1 LNDEVADVANSPTGA
16 GSIQWF
22 MSAALNT
29 GTDWPGSSSFL
40 SGRISHAVERGLK
53 RAYGRFGVKPDRY
66 LNELRRGY
74 GLPIATFGDLF
85 DLHPG
90 ALDNV
95 AERTISGSRRMAIL
109 EGAGFGLGGAFTL
122 LPDVSVLGLITLRMI
137 QKLSLVYGF
146 EYTTEE
152 EQVELWMAV
161 ASAAGVDVAKDW
173 IKKQVIERLM
183 TRIAEKAGT
192 ELAEK
197 ITTGMV
203 PLLGAGLGAVLNAYF
218 ITGWGRRAQHYFRD
232 KHFERRGQ
240 KVLGPAPARQHLLT
254 D

>member
-1 LNDEVADVANSPTGA
+1 MLCP
-16 GSIQWF
+16 GSIQCF
-22 MSAALNT
+22 MNT
-29 GTDWPGSSSFL
+29 PEWNTTEPKSFL
-40 SGRISHAVERGLK
+40 SQRISRAVERGLK

-74 GLPIATFGDLF
+74 GLPIASFSDIF
-85 DLHPG
+85 DLHPA

-95 AERTISGSRRMAIL
+95 ADRTISGSRRMAIL

-122 LPDVSVLGLITLRMI
+122 LPDVSVLGVITLRLI

-161 ASAAGVDVAKDW
+161 ASAAGVDVARDW

-240 KVLGPAPARQHLLT
+240 PALGPATARQHLLT

>member
-1 LNDEVADVANSPTGA
+1 
-16 GSIQWF
+16 
-22 MSAALNT
+22 MNT
-29 GTDWPGSSSFL
+29 GTKTAANPAESRSFL
-40 SGRISHAVERGLK
+40 SQRISRAVERGLK

-85 DLHPG
+85 DLHPA

-95 AERTISGSRRMAIL
+95 AERAISGSRRMAIL

-122 LPDVSVLGLITLRMI
+122 LPDVSILGIITLRLI

-161 ASAAGVDVAKDW
+161 ASAAGVDVARDW

-183 TRIAEKAGT
+183 TRIAQKAGT

-197 ITTGMV
+197 ITTPISSLVGDAAPSTIFAISTSSGAARLFWV
-203 PLLGAGLGAVLNAYF
+203 PPRLTQGFLPINTYGDQLNLRE
-218 ITGWGRRAQHYFRD
+218 IGQGCMSRRFQESCVFQRPGFHRND
-232 KHFERRGQ
+232 
-240 KVLGPAPARQHLLT
+240 
-254 D
+254 